1 MFLYSAMRSILDK
14 RAILPRIHTANGGG
28 LYLLCPETHSL
39 SLSLA
44 HPHPPSSL
52 SPAIP
57 PFTTTLLLFFSMVGS
72 LTPLMSQHAVTALNG
87 DNVMLCR
94 RGRCG
99 SVWEALREHVYRIGQ
114 TKSFGAYFNA
124 LSCTMTANSLGF
136 RKYFFPIHFHHGF
149 QINTQKPRSKPTCS
163 LLNHN
168 ITNFDL
174 THQQC

>member
-1 MFLYSAMRSILDK
+1 MEIEKSRLVICFSIQPCVQSLTSVQFFPASIQPMAVAFICSTQK
-14 RAILPRIHTANGGG
+14 HTV
-28 LYLLCPETHSL
+28 SL

-52 SPAIP
+52 SHAIP

-87 DNVMLCR
+87 DNGMLCR

-99 SVWEALREHVYRIGQ
+99 SVWEALREHVYRFGQ

-124 LSCTMTANSLGF
+124 LSCTMTAHSLGF
-136 RKYFFPIHFHHGF
+136 RKYFFPIHFHHRDF
-149 QINTQKPRSKPTCS
+149 K
-163 LLNHN
+163 
-168 ITNFDL
+168 
-174 THQQC
+174 